1 MHRSTLTGSALVA
14 LGALFVASWMGT
26 AGADKKGGYVE
37 TDLVVGGPDANQATK
52 TLKDANGIT
61 HTANFFDKNLVNS
74 WGLVGTATGSPFWIS
89 DNGVGLSTLYSVNPS
104 SSSPPQGQPS
114 LTRVVSIPPPGD
126 TSATFG
132 SPTGVVFN
140 TTSTSPAAQQEFK
153 ITGFLFTSSCSKTT
167 ATATFLFATED
178 GTIVGWNSN
187 LYPTLVLCQAA
198 TTAGTNNNGII
209 QINNSAMGKGAVYK
223 GLAIATDG
231 TGATFLYVTNFRAGT
246 VEKYDGGFNLVDTF
260 TDPKLPRHYAPFNV
274 VPIKLNGSMVPKLFV
289 TFAVQNAARHD
300 DVAGQGH
307 GIVDTFDLT
316 GNMLQRFAQHGQLDS
331 PWGVALTPA
340 NFGELSG
347 TLWIGNFGNG
357 QINAYHPDSGKFIS
371 KVRDS
376 KGKSIVIDGLWAI
389 TFGSGL
395 LNGGSSNTLYFTAGP
410 NGETD
415 GLFGSLNPD

>member
-1 MHRSTLTGSALVA
+1 M
-14 LGALFVASWMGT
+14 
-26 AGADKKGGYVE
+26 
-37 TDLVVGGPDANQATK
+37 
-52 TLKDANGIT
+52 
-61 HTANFFDKNLVNS
+61 
-74 WGLVGTATGSPFWIS
+74 
-89 DNGVGLSTLYSVNPS
+89 
-104 SSSPPQGQPS
+104 
-114 LTRVVSIPPPGD
+114 
-126 TSATFG
+126 
-132 SPTGVVFN
+132 
-140 TTSTSPAAQQEFK
+140 
-153 ITGFLFTSSCSKTT
+153 
-167 ATATFLFATED
+167 
-178 GTIVGWNSN
+178 GWNSN

-209 QINNSAMGKGAVYK
+209 RINNSAMGKGAVYK

-260 TDPKLPRHYAPFNV
+260 TDPKLPKNYAPFNV
-274 VPIKLNGSMVPKLFV
+274 VLINGKLFV
-289 TFAVQNAARHD
+289 TFAVQNAAKHD

-316 GNMLQRFAQHGQLDS
+316 GNMLQRLAQHGQLDS

-371 KVRDS
+371 KVRDP

-415 GLFGSLNPD
+415 GLFGSLNPN